1 MKFAVG
7 RLLGDTLGG
16 KMLKIE
22 NLSKNFG
29 TRIAVDN
36 LTLNINGGEIFGLLG
51 PNGAGKTTLV
61 RMLTLLA
68 KVTSGTA
75 TIDGHDIL
83 ADAEEVKELI
93 GVVPQNLNLDYDLT
107 GWENLQLQARMHH
120 ITNKKECAERIA
132 DILDFVELSDRANDI
147 CRTYSGGMK
156 RRLMIGMA
164 LVHKPKIL
172 FLDEPTVGLDPQV
185 RRKMWDLIRT
195 MNATGMTVLL
205 TTHYIEEAEQLCDR
219 VGIMEHGK
227 LIALETPKGLID
239 KVGKVAVEWMTDE
252 NSHSKVFA
260 TREEAVAFAATMSE
274 NATIRAA
281 NLEDV
286 FIELTGRKVNE

>member
-1 MKFAVG
+1 
-7 RLLGDTLGG
+7 
-16 KMLKIE
+16 MLKIQ
-22 NLSKNFG
+22 NICKNFG
-29 TRIAVDN
+29 SRIAVDN

-75 TIDGHDIL
+75 TINGHDIL
-83 ADAEEVKELI
+83 ADAAAVKELI

-107 GWENLQLQARMHH
+107 GRENLQLQARMHH
-120 ITNKKECAERIA
+120 ITNSKECAKRIA
-132 DILDFVELSDRANDI
+132 TILEFVELKDRADDI

-164 LVHKPKIL
+164 LVHKPKVL

-195 MNATGMTVLL
+195 MNAEGMTVLL
-205 TTHYIEEAEQLCDR
+205 TTHYIEEAEQLCHR
-219 VGIMEHGK
+219 VGIMEKGK
-227 LIALETPKGLID
+227 LIALETPKGLLE
-239 KVGKVAVEWMTDE
+239 KVGEFVVEWMSNE
-252 NSHSKVFA
+252 ISRSRVFA
-260 TREEAVAFAATMSE
+260 KREEAMNFASSLSE
-274 NATIRAA
+274 KAIIRAA

-286 FIELTGRKVNE
+286 FIELTGRRVNE

>member
-1 MKFAVG
+1 
-7 RLLGDTLGG
+7 
-16 KMLKIE
+16 MLKIQ
-22 NLSKNFG
+22 NLCKNFG
-29 TRIAVDN
+29 TRVAVDN
-36 LTLNINGGEIFGLLG
+36 LILEIRTGEIFGLLG

-75 TIDGHDIL
+75 IIDGHDIL
-83 ADAEEVKELI
+83 TDADAVKELI

-120 ITNKKECAERIA
+120 ITDHKECVDRIVN
-132 DILDFVELSDRANDI
+132 ILDFVELKDRAHDI

-185 RRKMWDLIRT
+185 RRKMWDLIRS
-195 MNATGMTVLL
+195 MNTNGMTVLL

-219 VGIMEHGK
+219 VGIMELGK
-227 LIALETPKGLID
+227 LIALETPEGLLE
-239 KVGKVAVEWMTDE
+239 KVGKFVVEWMKDE
-252 NSHSKVFA
+252 NSNSKVFA
-260 TREEAVAFAATMSE
+260 TREEAMAFAAELEE